1 MNGQV
6 LSIAPGSRLVFDGEV
21 AEVVAVDGA
30 RATLRSD
37 RTRRFTT
44 VQLSRLAASAG
55 PAGGTLRAGDA
66 GVSPGLVPG
75 SLAGEQLGRL
85 AEQAGHVREVL
96 TGYRSGHPDRAR
108 PG

>member
-1 MNGQV
+1 MSGQV

-21 AEVVAVDGA
+21 AEVVAVDGV
-30 RATLRSD
+30 RVTLRSD

-44 VQLSRLAASAG
+44 VQLSCLAASAG

-75 SLAGEQLGRL
+75 SLAGEQLD
-85 AEQAGHVREVL
+85 QA
-96 TGYRSGHPDRAR
+96 A
-108 PG
+108 